1 VLSWILASLL
11 VIIWL
16 ACFLPS
22 RRRSPAASV
31 EEFEQEMSLLA
42 DTHRDAPGRWV
53 LMPRRRFLGPRD
65 RARARVVR
73 RRRLVFTGLL
83 EATVLFLLMGLV
95 PPLRPMLY
103 AAGALAFLL
112 LVYATLLVQIRIT
125 EYERSRAARRA
136 SHGAAAGDDGLRG
149 RTTYPAGYAAER
161 VYAGGNGH
169 GYATT
174 YGNGHDPRAA
184 SLRAPAR
191 HSDRATYL
199 QVSVDAEPSRMAS
212 PNGDG
217 RGSGNGNGSG
227 HDANGRASASRPFDV
242 ANLQVLDDDVHVV
255 IRRPEDIEAEAAE
268 AAAAVASVPSAAV
281 R

>member
-16 ACFLPS
+16 AFFLPS

-42 DTHRDAPGRWV
+42 DTHKDAPGRWV
-53 LMPRRRFLGPRD
+53 LMPRRRFLEPRD

-73 RRRLVFTGLL
+73 RRRLVFTALL

-95 PPLRPMLY
+95 PPLRPMLF

-112 LVYATLLVQIRIT
+112 LVYATVLVQIRIA
-125 EYERSRAARRA
+125 EHERSKAPRRA
-136 SHGAAAGDDGLRG
+136 PRGAAAADGGPRG
-149 RTTYPAGYAAER
+149 RTTYPVGYAAER

-174 YGNGHDPRAA
+174 YGNGHAPRSA
-184 SLRAPAR
+184 SARAPAR
-191 HSDRATYL
+191 HPDRATYL
-199 QVSVDAEPSRMAS
+199 QVSVDAEPSRVAS
-212 PNGDG
+212 PNGNG
-217 RGSGNGNGSG
+217 NGHGNGSGNGYA
-227 HDANGRASASRPFDV
+227 ANGQPASSRRPFDV
-242 ANLQVLDDDVHVV
+242 ANLQILDDDVHVV
-255 IRRPEDIEAEAAE
+255 IRRPEEIEAEAAL
-268 AAAAVASVPSAAV
+268 AADASVPSAAA